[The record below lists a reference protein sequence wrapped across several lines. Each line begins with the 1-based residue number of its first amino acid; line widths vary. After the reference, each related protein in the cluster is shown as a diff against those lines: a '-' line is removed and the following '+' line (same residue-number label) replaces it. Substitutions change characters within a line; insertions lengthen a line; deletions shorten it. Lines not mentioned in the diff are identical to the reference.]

1 MSCNNGHQEPSLPG
15 DSWPQQIS
23 GPEDVERLALSLIHV
38 QQKRVKKALDHEH
51 SSGAILDRAV
61 SMELRRLIRQIA
73 SYRDQLRP
81 GHNQTISEGPPR
93 QGAISRILAAVF
105 VESDLDEQDIE
116 DEDEQP
122 SRELTF
128 GDELEEA

>member
-1 MSCNNGHQEPSLPG
+1 MSCNNGDQAHEYPWPG
-15 DSWPQQIS
+15 QIL
-23 GPEDVERLALSLIHV
+23 GPEDVDRLALSLIDV

-81 GHNQTISEGPPR
+81 GTDQTTNKRPPGE
-93 QGAISRILAAVF
+93 GAITRILREVF
-105 VESDLDEQDIE
+105 GAHDLEDDEIE

-122 SRELTF
+122 SREVTVT
-128 GDELEEA
+128 DELEEA